1 MNHINTLSAGNILIG
16 IVVLALKYAANALTA
31 TVARLSDAI
40 ESIVSRVWEG
50 AGKRAGRAIWIWPMT
65 FVAALLAGFVVAST
79 NVAKT
84 PSAKV
89 ISTRASG
96 DV

>member
-16 IVVLALKYAANALTA
+16 IVVLALKYAATA

-50 AGKRAGRAIWIWPMT
+50 GGQARGPRHFLGLR
-65 FVAALLAGFVVAST
+65 ST
-79 NVAKT
+79 NERRSDFLGGRERVEL
-84 PSAKV
+84 
-89 ISTRASG
+89 
-96 DV
+96 

>member
-1 MNHINTLSAGNILIG
+1 MIHINTLSAGNILIG

-50 AGKRAGRAIWIWPMT
+50 GGQARGPRHFLGLR
-65 FVAALLAGFVVAST
+65 ST
-79 NVAKT
+79 NERRSDFLGGREHVEL
-84 PSAKV
+84 
-89 ISTRASG
+89 
-96 DV
+96 

>member
-1 MNHINTLSAGNILIG
+1 MIHINTLSAGNILIG

-50 AGKRAGRAIWIWPMT
+50 GGQGGGQARGPRHFLGLR
-65 FVAALLAGFVVAST
+65 ST
-79 NVAKT
+79 NERRSDFLGGREHVELW
-84 PSAKV
+84 SSMV
-89 ISTRASG
+89 
-96 DV
+96 V

>member
-50 AGKRAGRAIWIWPMT
+50 GGQARGPRHFLGLR
-65 FVAALLAGFVVAST
+65 ST
-79 NVAKT
+79 NERRSDFLGGREHVEL
-84 PSAKV
+84 
-89 ISTRASG
+89 
-96 DV
+96 